1 MGSVPLAAV
10 PFAAVPRTFARVG
23 GHRLHYRCE
32 GEGTPAV
39 IFDAAIAAS
48 SLSWARV
55 QPEVARFTRTCSYDR
70 AGLAW
75 SDART
80 TPLSM
85 ATLVQELHQ
94 VIKQANLQPPYVLV
108 GHSFG
113 GLVIRAFAR
122 AHREE
127 IAGLVFVDPLHP
139 EEWCRP
145 TREQR
150 RRLRGGVFLSRV
162 GALLARAGVV
172 RFLLSRLSGGAP
184 ALPRRLSRLFGTEA
198 ANLLVRMVGEVQKL
212 PPEVLP
218 SVQEHWSN
226 PKSFRGMWQHL
237 QAVPDCS
244 AQMLAG
250 ADTLTEIPLI
260 VISAE
265 RRDPRWVDADA
276 ALTRMSK
283 YGRHIMSP
291 QSGHWVHL
299 DDPGLLVEVL
309 RDLISQIR
317 RGVL

>member
-1 MGSVPLAAV
+1 MGSVRVAPV
-10 PFAAVPRTFARVG
+10 PGTFAHVG

-80 TPLSM
+80 TRLSM
-85 ATLVQELHQ
+85 PALVDELHQ
-94 VIKQANLQPPYVLV
+94 VIRHANLQPPYVLV

-113 GLVIRAFAR
+113 GLVTRAFAR

-145 TREQR
+145 TGEQR
-150 RRLRGGVFLSRV
+150 RMLRGGVFLSRV
-162 GALLARAGVV
+162 GALLARIGVV
-172 RFLLSRLSGGAP
+172 RFMLARLSGGAT
-184 ALPRRLSRLFGTEA
+184 ALPRRLSRLFGAEA
-198 ANLLVRMVGEVQKL
+198 ANLLVRLVGEVQKL
-212 PPEVLP
+212 PAEVLP

-237 QAVPDCS
+237 QAVPECS

-250 ADTLTEIPLI
+250 TDALSEIPVV

-265 RRDPRWVDADA
+265 RRDPRWIAADA
-276 ALTRMSK
+276 ALARMSK
-283 YGRHIMSP
+283 YGRHIVSP
-291 QSGHWVHL
+291 HSGHWVHL
-299 DDPGLLVEVL
+299 DDPGLLVGVL
-309 RDLISQIR
+309 RDLIVQL
-317 RGVL
+317 RGSVRQG